1 MSCWKNILESV
12 YDFFGRRIQGGLI
25 DEIQKNTKFVGN
37 YLSEHPCYSDNRKIK
52 LNNNWYMFE
61 VLGSDLLENY
71 DYAPTVII
79 KRIVKNRG
87 REKIKNLIVINYL
100 EDDVKLEY
108 ISQRPIGCKS
118 IRTKNQL
125 NKIFGWSDSDL
136 LDLYK
141 YLSLYITRIL

>member
-1 MSCWKNILESV
+1 MTWQNFLESF

-25 DEIQKNTKFVGN
+25 DEIRENTKFVGN
-37 YLSEHPCYSDNRKIK
+37 YLIEHPCYSDNRKIK

-71 DYAPTVII
+71 DYAPTVIV
-79 KRIVKNRG
+79 KRIVKNCG

-108 ISQRPIGCKS
+108 IDQRPIGCRS

-125 NKIFGWSDSDL
+125 NKFFNWTDADL